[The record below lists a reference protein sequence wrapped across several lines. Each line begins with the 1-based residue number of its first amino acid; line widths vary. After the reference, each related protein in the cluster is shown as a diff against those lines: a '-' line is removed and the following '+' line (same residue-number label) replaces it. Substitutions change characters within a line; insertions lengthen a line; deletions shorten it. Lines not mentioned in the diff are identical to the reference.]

1 MAQLGRALLT
11 IALILVVVGLM
22 VFVLV
27 EPFLNL
33 PDVWQQASVGLVLVS
48 FIAWSTVGAAV
59 VNRRVWPKRWRLK
72 RTPPA
77 RLQVVDRLLATTW
90 GNEAS
95 KTDGE

>member
-1 MAQLGRALLT
+1 MTQLGRVVLT
-11 IALILVVVGLM
+11 IVLILVVVGLM

-33 PDVWQQASVGLVLVS
+33 PDVWQQAAVGLVLVS
-48 FIAWSTVGAAV
+48 FIAWSTVGSAV

-72 RTPPA
+72 RTPPV
-77 RLQVVDRLLATTW
+77 RLQVVDRFLAATW
-90 GNEAS
+90 GSETS